1 MRKKVAIVTNAKE
14 VISAYATQLKTLFGD
29 LVETELYNFE
39 DGSAKNIKKTD
50 LYLISTSACEF
61 LMISF

>member
-14 VISAYATQLKTLFGD
+14 VISAYATQIKTLFGD

-39 DGSAKNIKKTD
+39 D
-50 LYLISTSACEF
+50 
-61 LMISF
+61 